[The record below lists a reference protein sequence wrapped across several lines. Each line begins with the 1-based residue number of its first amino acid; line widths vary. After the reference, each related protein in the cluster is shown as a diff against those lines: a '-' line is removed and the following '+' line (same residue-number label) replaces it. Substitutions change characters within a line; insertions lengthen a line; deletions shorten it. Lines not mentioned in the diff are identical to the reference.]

1 MNPALPV
8 EQLRERLD
16 QLVARMSEACA
27 KAALAPDRVALL
39 AVSKTFEAQ
48 AVLQAWQLGLRHFGE
63 NYVQEGVQKRLEVEQ
78 ALGAQGEDLGLHRP
92 IWHLIGP
99 LQSNKTQVV
108 AGHFDWVHSVDRL
121 KIAQRLAEQRP
132 EGLEPL
138 QICLQVNLSGEASK
152 SGVSPEDVIPL
163 AMEVARIAEEHG
175 TIALR
180 GLMTIPEP
188 SEDAQLI
195 RARFQALR
203 ALKRAINAELS
214 RSIDLI
220 EPTPLDVLSMGM
232 SADLEQAIAASDPD
246 GVTWIRVG
254 SALFGAR
261 TPTNPTENQQS

>member
-1 MNPALPV
+1 MNPAPPSEL
-8 EQLRERLD
+8 LRERLD
-16 QLVARMSEACA
+16 ALVARISDACA
-27 KAALAPDRVALL
+27 TARLAPDRVALL

-48 AVLQAWQLGLRHFGE
+48 AVLRAWQLGLRHFGE

-78 ALGAQGEDLGLHRP
+78 ALRLAGEDPDLHRP

-108 AGHFDWVHSVDRL
+108 ASHFDWVHSVDRL

-132 EGLEPL
+132 KGLEPL
-138 QICLQVNLSGEASK
+138 QICLQVNLSGEDSK
-152 SGVSPEDVIPL
+152 SGVSPEEVIGL
-163 AMEVARIAEEHG
+163 AMEVARLAEAHG
-175 TIALR
+175 TLALR

-188 SEDAQLI
+188 SEDLQLI

-203 ALKRAINAELS
+203 ALKRAINAELG
-214 RSIDLI
+214 RTLDLI
-220 EPTPLDVLSMGM
+220 EPATLDVLSMGM

-261 TPTNPTENQQS
+261 TPGDPA